1 MSGKHEPPTERSLYI
16 SVATSTLRAAIVIAL
31 VVGGIVLID
40 RAYPRSEVGLDRGS
54 TGTVTP
60 TATPT
65 GTTTPGQQGG
75 QGQQQGG
82 QGQQPARP
90 TLAGLN
96 IAVRNGTGVTGLA
109 RGTAAQL
116 QERFEVNPIQID
128 DAPASV
134 AITTIYFRSEAN
146 EDEAQLLA
154 DRFFKGLAVEVH
166 PLEAASGVDRDVQIA
181 VYLGTDYAA
190 TQG

>member
-1 MSGKHEPPTERSLYI
+1 MGGKHEPPSRRSLYI

-31 VVGGIVLID
+31 VVGGIVLIG
-40 RAYPRSEVGLDRGS
+40 RAFPRSEIGLDRGGS
-54 TGTVTP
+54 GTVTP
-60 TATPT
+60 PATPT

-75 QGQQQGG
+75 QGQQPEQ
-82 QGQQPARP
+82 P

-96 IAVRNGTGVTGLA
+96 VAVRNGAGVTGLA
-109 RGTAAQL
+109 AETAAQL
-116 QERFEVNPIQID
+116 QKRFGVNPIQID

-134 AITTIYFRSEAN
+134 AITTIYYRREAN
-146 EDEAQLLA
+146 QDEAQFLA
-154 DRFFKGLAVEVH
+154 DRFFKGLQVGVL
-166 PLEAASGVDRDVQIA
+166 PLEAGSGVEKDVQLA